1 MFRSWI
7 TLAVLLGSF
16 HGRVA
21 LGQPM
26 DKIRLVV
33 MADDFAANHAVN
45 EGTLNAFK
53 KGVVTTTNVIVP
65 AAWFPEAVAMAK
77 DNPGL
82 DVGIH
87 LALTSEWELYKWR
100 PLTRPKTL
108 VDRDGFFFSMVWK
121 NSKLPDGNSLQE
133 SGLDLTEVEVELR
146 AQIELARRKIP
157 RVSYLWPHMVF
168 SGLRPELRSLV
179 DRLGKEYN
187 IPNFQT
193 VIDTMGLKS
202 LAPGYSGEDSA
213 EVKADKL
220 IAALESIGP
229 GTWLMVDHA
238 SLDSD
243 EMRAMSHAG
252 YDWVARDRSGNMKM
266 WMDPGVQAIL
276 KKRGIELVSA
286 GKICV
291 EYLQRN

>member
-1 MFRSWI
+1 MFKLWLI
-7 TLAVLLGSF
+7 LALVVGCF
-16 HGRVA
+16 DGRKA
-21 LGQPM
+21 LGQTTE
-26 DKIRLVV
+26 KIRLIV
-33 MADDFAANHAVN
+33 MADDFGANHAVN

-65 AAWFPEAVAMAK
+65 AAWLPEAAAMAK
-77 DNPGL
+77 QHPGL

-87 LALTSEWELYKWR
+87 IALTSEWELYKWR

-108 VDRDGFFFSMVWK
+108 VDRDGFFFPMVWK
-121 NSKLPDGNSLQE
+121 NPRFPEGSSLQE
-133 SGLDLTEVEVELR
+133 SGLDLAEVEAELR

-157 RVSYLWPHMVF
+157 RVSYLWPHMAF
-168 SGLRPELRSLV
+168 SGLRSELRLLV
-179 DRLGKEYN
+179 DRLGKEYK

-193 VIDTMGLKS
+193 VIDAMGVKF
-202 LAPGYSGEDSA
+202 LAAGYGGQDPP

-220 IAALESIGP
+220 ITALETLGP

-243 EMRAMSHAG
+243 EMRSMSHVG

-266 WMDPGVQAIL
+266 WMDAGVQAIL
-276 KKRGIELVSA
+276 KKRGIELITA
-286 GKICV
+286 GKVCS
-291 EYLQRN
+291 EYLQKP